1 MVPVVDVVDVVV
13 VALVLVRVVVLE
25 RVHKTPE
32 GFEEETKKGLAKTKN
47 QKRNPLLLQ

>member
-32 GFEEETKKGLAKTKN
+32 IIRMVITVVLVGTFVLKN
-47 QKRNPLLLQ
+47 